1 MNFTHIAPPK
11 NARLLSQYTVILSSY
26 NTVFDFN
33 GYTNFINHSADNEGG
48 ALYTLEGTKRSLN
61 ATTNF
66 IGNSTE
72 NNVVQFAH
80 MNLH

>member
-1 MNFTHIAPPK
+1 M
-11 NARLLSQYTVILSSY
+11 RLLSQYTVILSSY
-26 NTVFDFN
+26 FN

-48 ALYTLEGTKRSLN
+48 ALYTLEGTKHSLN